1 MIRTVIF
8 DIGNVLA
15 GFAWQEYFLGFGY
28 PEETYRRLVKA
39 TVGSRAWQEH
49 DRGALTDD
57 EILNLFIENDPGIEK
72 ELRETLSSIHG
83 MVVKYDYA
91 IPWVQE
97 LKKKGYQV
105 LVLSNF
111 AAKAY
116 TDCQDALGFLD
127 YVDGGILS
135 YRDKMVKP
143 EPGIYRLLLE
153 RYDLKP
159 EECVFLDD
167 TEKNLEAAEAFG
179 IYTIHFKNK
188 EQAEEELKKIGV
200 E

>member
-1 MIRTVIF
+1 MIRTVVF

-39 TVGSRAWQEH
+39 TVGSRTWQEH

-97 LKKKGYQV
+97 LKKKRISGACTFQFCSKSIYGLPGCV
-105 LVLSNF
+105 
-111 AAKAY
+111 
-116 TDCQDALGFLD
+116 GF
-127 YVDGGILS
+127 
-135 YRDKMVKP
+135 
-143 EPGIYRLLLE
+143 
-153 RYDLKP
+153 
-159 EECVFLDD
+159 
-167 TEKNLEAAEAFG
+167 FG
-179 IYTIHFKNK
+179 
-188 EQAEEELKKIGV
+188 LW
-200 E
+200 